1 MKKIMITEQLDL
13 YETKTKTEYKYI
25 NYNTF
30 IIQTK
35 LLIIKL
41 EKEFIIKL
49 IVFIAYLFYIKFNNT
64 SLKQQKGCKN
74 NEKLKTKFH

>member
-30 IIQTK
+30 II
-35 LLIIKL
+35 
-41 EKEFIIKL
+41 
-49 IVFIAYLFYIKFNNT
+49 
-64 SLKQQKGCKN
+64 
-74 NEKLKTKFH
+74 